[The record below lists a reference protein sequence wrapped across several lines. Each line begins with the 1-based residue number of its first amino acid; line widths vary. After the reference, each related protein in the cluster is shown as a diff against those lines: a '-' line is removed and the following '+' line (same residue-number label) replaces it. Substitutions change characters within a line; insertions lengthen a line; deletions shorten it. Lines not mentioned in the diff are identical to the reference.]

1 MGQMIDMEKARREE
15 LRWVLLLA
23 LNAARP
29 MGTSETVIKNA
40 IEPVILDI
48 TQHEIRSELDYL
60 ESRKLVSVTDRD
72 ALVWHAKINR
82 YGIDVVEYTVPCDP
96 GIKRPKQF

>member
-1 MGQMIDMEKARREE
+1 MQVIDLQKARREE
-15 LRWVLLLA
+15 LRWLILLA

-29 MGTSETVIKNA
+29 MGTSEAVIKNA

-48 TQHEIRSELDYL
+48 TQHEIRNELDYL
-60 ESRKLVSVTDRD
+60 EERKLITIDHKDTPS
-72 ALVWHAKINR
+72 WFAKINR

-96 GIKRPKQF
+96 GIKRPREY

>member
-1 MGQMIDMEKARREE
+1 MQVIDLQKARREE
-15 LRWVLLLA
+15 LRWLILLA

-29 MGTSETVIKNA
+29 MGTSEAVIKNA

-48 TQHEIRSELDYL
+48 TQHEIRTELDYL
-60 ESRKLVSVTDRD
+60 EERKLITIDRKD
-72 ALVWHAKINR
+72 TPSWFAKINR

-96 GIKRPKQF
+96 GIKRPREC